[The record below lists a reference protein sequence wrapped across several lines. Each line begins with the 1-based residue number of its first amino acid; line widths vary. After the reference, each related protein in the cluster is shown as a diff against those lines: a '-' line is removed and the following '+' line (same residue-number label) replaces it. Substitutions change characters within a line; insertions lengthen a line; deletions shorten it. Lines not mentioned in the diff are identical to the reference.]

1 MSTDIHDYI
10 VQTSSTKW
18 SPLVEKGIDCTGISW
33 MPLRFDEEGKRPVT
47 FLLKFEQGSRYPYHN
62 HPGGE
67 EILVLEGGC
76 EIEGTAF
83 RKGDYLYTPA
93 NFKHAVASSQG
104 CTLFLM
110 VPQEVQIL

>member
-10 VQTSSTKW
+10 VQTSSTEW
-18 SPLVEKGIDCTGISW
+18 SPLVEEGVDCTGISW
-33 MPLRFDEEGKRPVT
+33 MPLRFDEEGRRPLT
-47 FLLKFEQGSRYPYHN
+47 FLLKFEPGSKYPYHN

-76 EIEGTAF
+76 EIEGTTF
-83 RKGDYLYTPA
+83 LQGDYLYTPA
-93 NFKHAVASSQG
+93 NFKHAVRSKQG

-110 VPQEVQIL
+110 VPQEVQLL